1 MHKALSCPGAGL
13 PCEQVSLLQQ
23 QTGVP
28 LRLFEAEGK
37 GERVCEPQTYE
48 LRRKMSNS

>member
-28 LRLFEAEGK
+28 LRLFEAEG
-37 GERVCEPQTYE
+37 GRRERERGSVN
-48 LRRKMSNS
+48 LRRTS